1 MSLIL
6 SQDSLPDRQLLV
18 DLVGDFACP
27 WSFLGTRRLSRALA
41 SLEGMGTPE
50 LRWHPFRLAKGPGA
64 DRPTWRAH
72 LASRLPDGVATDLA
86 EQSLREAGR
95 DLGVE
100 FDFDRLTRVPDTS
113 DAHRL
118 AKLAARENRQGD
130 VVEAIY
136 RAYFEQAQDIGNVK
150 VLATIGSEAG
160 LSDALLES
168 FATSTEGADE
178 VVDDERRLTLL
189 GVTSIPNLL
198 FNGRVLVPGPAEES
212 TYVQAIDQALFPPPD
227 PLRVPTLH

>member
-6 SQDSLPDRQLLV
+6 SQNSLPDRQLLV

-27 WSFLGTRRLSRALA
+27 WSFLGTRRLSRALS
-41 SLEGMGTPE
+41 SLEGAGTPQ
-50 LRWHPFRLAKGPGA
+50 LRWHPFRLAKSPGA
-64 DRPTWRAH
+64 ERPTWRAH
-72 LASRLPDGVATDLA
+72 LASRLPDGVQPDLA

-100 FDFDRLTRVPDTS
+100 FDFERLTRVPDTTE
-113 DAHRL
+113 AHRL

-130 VVEAIY
+130 VVDAIY
-136 RAYFEQAQDIGNVK
+136 RAYFEHGRDIGNAK
-150 VLATIGSEAG
+150 VLASIGAEVG
-160 LSDALLES
+160 LSAPLLES
-168 FATSTEGADE
+168 FGTSTEGADE
-178 VVDDERRLTLL
+178 VIDDERRLTLL

-198 FNGRVLVPGPAEES
+198 FNGRVLVPGPADES
-212 TYVQAIDQALFPPPD
+212 AYVQAIDQALFPPPD